1 MATADEK
8 HVFGSFISREAAFR
22 LMSNVC
28 QPIEPSELLLPK
40 DVAQLEVSEEY
51 SIEDDSSCSVSG
63 NESPSQLTENSSNT
77 DPSNANNTTV
87 KSANG
92 EISSGNYW
100 STEDVIDNAKAKDTT
115 LLKVSNEGLNPS
127 SLNVSENASLSAETE
142 TNNGCA
148 FMRLTSVDG
157 SSTASTPTMT
167 TSSSLPTTVAAH
179 PLSRTRH
186 ILTNCRAI
194 ARRAMFQ
201 LKYPTEVPVVY
212 LGVVI
217 TVLLALLTI
226 FLLIRIANIETA
238 LPHVPFL
245 HLNWV

>member
-1 MATADEK
+1 
-8 HVFGSFISREAAFR
+8 
-22 LMSNVC
+22 MSNVC

-40 DVAQLEVSEEY
+40 DVVQLEVSEEY
-51 SIEDDSSCSVSG
+51 SVEDDSSCSVSG

-77 DPSNANNTTV
+77 DPSNVNNATAH
-87 KSANG
+87 SPNG
-92 EISSGNYW
+92 DLSSGNYW
-100 STEDVIDNAKAKDTT
+100 STEDVPGNTKAKDTA
-115 LLKVSNEGLNPS
+115 LLKVSNEGLCPS
-127 SLNVSENASLSAETE
+127 PPNVSENASLTTETE
-142 TNNGCA
+142 ANNGCA
-148 FMRLTSVDG
+148 FMRLTSGDG

-167 TSSSLPTTVAAH
+167 TSSSLPTTVAAQ
-179 PLSRTRH
+179 PLTRTGH
-186 ILTNCRAI
+186 LLSNCRAV
-194 ARRAMFQ
+194 ARRAVFQ

-238 LPHVPFL
+238 LPHAPFL